1 MRSKDALYLVLDSNI
16 LKSRE
21 RELYTQTASGVIQ
34 RMAHKPSKSELPDP
48 QRILSIFLFHQKN
61 GLIPE

>member
-34 RMAHKPSKSELPDP
+34 RMAHKPKSELPDP

>member
-1 MRSKDALYLVLDSNI
+1 MRSKDPLYLVLDSNF

-34 RMAHKPSKSELPDP
+34 RMAHKPLKSELPDP
-48 QRILSIFLFHQKN
+48 QRILSIFIFYQKN
-61 GLIPE
+61 RLIPE